1 MLAQLLVELGL
12 RRHLLLVILAI
23 HVVVLISDDF
33 LVVEESERQSLTQ
46 ILATDVV
53 DDVTVFAV
61 ANAGDNED
69 LTFDAL
75 GELDGGDVVVGLLS
89 ISIGFVLHFIRV
101 QICLTA
107 RRFIHTIYGQ
117 QRLSLFN
124 YRELLLKICLLLE
137 LDNAE
142 IEVNLVVVDECFVL

>member
-1 MLAQLLVELGL
+1 M
-12 RRHLLLVILAI
+12 
-23 HVVVLISDDF
+23 
-33 LVVEESERQSLTQ
+33 
-46 ILATDVV
+46 
-53 DDVTVFAV
+53 TVFAV
-61 ANAGDNED
+61 ANTGDNED